1 MAGKQIGDAV
11 RQFQR
16 LLSVGTSSGLTDDQ
30 LLARF
35 VSQTDDAAFEALVE
49 RHGPMVLSVCRGVL
63 TDPNDAQDAFQ
74 ATFLVLVRKARSIR
88 AGASLGSWLYRVAF
102 NMSIQINSE
111 AARRQRVERRAG
123 EMATPMKKDNAR
135 DEELVPAL
143 CEEVSRLPEKYRLP
157 VVLCHFEEMTHAQAA
172 RQLGWTEGT
181 VRGRVARAREVLRR
195 RLARRGLALSVG
207 AVASELAQ
215 RSASATTAAVP
226 AAWIDGTVKAAIA
239 MAGGKAIAAGLVSA
253 PAIAFSEQMVRS
265 LSMTNLKLAV
275 ASMLAAGALAI
286 VGAALVVAASQDA
299 AMRKDMTP
307 AAAGAAATH
316 VAAQGVVTKTGEQ
329 SEQVPVAGL
338 VLDPEG
344 RPVAGAKLY
353 VTQPFDYFRGPPPPA
368 AVRAT
373 TGSDGRFAFR
383 AARDDLRAQGS
394 PTVGGIPSIV
404 AIANGFGPGFGLEPD
419 KADAYTIRLARDD
432 IPVEGRV
439 LDTEGR
445 PVAGARVQLVSI
457 RWPSGKDLT
466 QWRDAVRAGDGVYT
480 VEFRF
485 LNSWSSLAVADL
497 FPATTTGAD
506 GRFTVRGIGTERIA
520 GLRIEG
526 PSIRT
531 TFERVVTRL
540 DPTMRVP
547 DFSPGNVISPMTF
560 YGARFDHVADP
571 SRPVVGVVRDKDT
584 GKPIAGASVRS
595 TRTIGSSY
603 RFVQTTTDAEGRY
616 LLNGLMS
623 LTEHNSS
630 GDEVVVT
637 APEGE
642 PYVPAIQPIIEPLRS
657 RMLTRDFALKRGI
670 WIKGRVS
677 DKATGQPHSAS
688 VAYYLFKD
696 NPHASDAETFG
707 YDSRGAREH
716 KTAADGTFRL
726 IGLPGRGLLCARAGN
741 ETYRMG
747 VGGERI
753 KETKMTLGLERIA
766 LIHHTIFV
774 NNYHVLTE
782 INPPNG
788 VGEASFE
795 LALDRGEIVRG
806 RVLDSE
812 GRPLAG
818 PEPRGLAD
826 WWGAWT
832 KSLPTAEFEVT
843 GLAPG
848 DVRQLAFLHRERRL
862 SGSLI
867 LRGKV
872 QGPVEIK
879 LQPWGTVSGRLVD
892 AAGQPRAGV
901 ELGYPENQQRRL
913 EEGPGSLPVHPKT
926 DADGR
931 FLLEGLAPGLKY
943 ELQILGNGGF
953 YGAVF
958 KDLSIKAG
966 ETRDLGDV
974 QKIDE

>member
-1 MAGKQIGDAV
+1 MAGKQLGDAV

-16 LLSVGTSSGLTDDQ
+16 LLSAGTSSGLTDDQ

-63 TDPNDAQDAFQ
+63 ADPNDAQDAFQ

-102 NMSIQINSE
+102 NMSIQINAE
-111 AARRQRVERRAG
+111 AARRQRVEKRAG
-123 EMATPMKKDNAR
+123 EMATPMKKGDAR

-143 CEEVSRLPEKYRLP
+143 YEEVSRLPEKYRLP
-157 VVLCHFEEMTHAQAA
+157 VVLCHLEEMTHAQAA

-195 RLARRGLALSVG
+195 RLARRGLALSVA
-207 AVASELAQ
+207 AVATGLSE
-215 RSASATTAAVP
+215 RSASASSTAVP
-226 AAWIDGTVKAAIA
+226 TAWIDRTVKAAVA
-239 MAGGKAIAAGLVSA
+239 MAGGKAIAAGVVSA
-253 PAIAFSEQMVRS
+253 PAIVFSELMVRS
-265 LSMTNLKLAV
+265 LSMTSLKLTA
-275 ASMLAAGALAI
+275 ASTLAAGAAAI
-286 VGAALVVAASQDA
+286 VCAALVVAGSQDS
-299 AMRKDMTP
+299 AMRKDATP
-307 AAAGAAATH
+307 AATRAVATH
-316 VAAQGVVTKTGEQ
+316 VAAQGADTKTSGK
-329 SEQVPVAGL
+329 SEPVPVAGQ
-338 VLDPEG
+338 VLDPDG

-353 VTQPFDYFRGPPPPA
+353 VTQPFDYFRRPPPRA

-373 TGSDGRFAFR
+373 TGSDGRFAFQ
-383 AARDDLRAQGS
+383 AVRDELPAQET
-394 PTVGGIPSIV
+394 PTGGGIPLIV
-404 AIANGFGPGFGLEPD
+404 AIADGFGPGFGHETD
-419 KADAYTIRLARDD
+419 KSDAYTIRLARDD

-445 PVAGARVQLVSI
+445 PVNGASVQLVSI
-457 RWPSGKDLT
+457 HWPTGKELT
-466 QWRDAVRAGDGVYT
+466 QWREAVRANEGAYN
-480 VEFRF
+480 VEYRF
-485 LNSWSSLAVADL
+485 LKSWSSLAIADL
-497 FPATTTGAD
+497 FPPTTTGAD
-506 GRFTVRGIGTERIA
+506 GRFTIRGVGTERIA

-526 PSIRT
+526 PAIRT
-531 TFERVVTRL
+531 TFERVVTRR

-547 DFSPGNVISPMTF
+547 DFSPGNVIFPMTF

-595 TRTIGSSY
+595 TQTIGYSY
-603 RFVQTTTDAEGRY
+603 RFAQTTTDTEGRY
-616 LLNGLMS
+616 RLNGLMS
-623 LTEHNSS
+623 LTEHNSR

-637 APEGE
+637 ALEGE
-642 PYVPAIQPIIEPLRS
+642 PYLPAIQPIIEPLRS
-657 RMLTRDFALKRGI
+657 TTVTRDFVLKRGV
-670 WIKGRVS
+670 WIKGRVI

-688 VAYYLFKD
+688 VTYFLFKD

-707 YDSRGAREH
+707 YDSRGARDH

-726 IGLPGRGLLCARAGN
+726 IALPGRGLLCARAGN
-741 ETYRMG
+741 GTYRMG

-753 KETKMTLGLERIA
+753 NGTHMTLGLEM
-766 LIHHTIFV
+766 LSLVHDTIFV
-774 NNYHVLTE
+774 NNFHVLTE
-782 INPPNG
+782 INPPEG
-788 VGEASFE
+788 AGEATFE

-806 RVLDSE
+806 RVLDPE

-818 PEPRGLAD
+818 AEPRGLAD

-832 KSLPTAEFEVT
+832 KPMPTAEFEVT

-862 SGSLI
+862 SGSVI
-867 LRGKV
+867 LHGKV

-892 AAGQPRAGV
+892 AAGEPRAGV
-901 ELGYPENQQRRL
+901 ELGYPDNQRRRL
-913 EEGPGSLPVHPKT
+913 EDGPGSLPVHPRT

-966 ETRDLGDV
+966 EARDLGEV